1 MSSDSYSLWNLLFV
15 NIVYYYSTSQR
26 VAKFVV
32 GSQQTCELVANKLAS
47 CKPMSQQVNKLA
59 VCEAAS

>member
-32 GSQQTCELVANKLAS
+32 GSQQTCELQANEPAS
-47 CKPMSQQVNKLA
+47 
-59 VCEAAS
+59 